1 MSCIVCG
8 YLQVYLHPSSVNY
21 SVTYFKSPYLVYQE
35 KLKTSRVYI
44 RDCSM
49 VPVLPLILF
58 SGSGLKVELHQGTFV
73 IALEDGWI
81 KFAVDSHEVRYASE
95 PGEMCYST

>member
-1 MSCIVCG
+1 
-8 YLQVYLHPSSVNY
+8 
-21 SVTYFKSPYLVYQE
+21 
-35 KLKTSRVYI
+35 
-44 RDCSM
+44 M

-81 KFAVDSHEVRYASE
+81 KFAVDSHEVSE
-95 PGEMCYST
+95 LNVLLQIWNQGFMTMALQPIEP

>member
-1 MSCIVCG
+1 MSYNLCG

-21 SVTYFKSPYLVYQE
+21 CVSYFTSPCLVYQE
-35 KLKTSRVYI
+35 KVKTSRIFV

-58 SGSGLKVELHQGTFV
+58 SGCGLKVELHQGTFV

-81 KFAVDSHEVRYASE
+81 KFAVDSHQVRHS
-95 PGEMCYST
+95 